1 MEVAVQVALVRLFF
15 AGLTAPTSLEIGE
28 LCQASK

>member
-1 MEVAVQVALVRLFF
+1 MEVAVQVVLNTVVFPTF
-15 AGLTAPTSLEIGE
+15 TAPTSLKIGG

>member
-1 MEVAVQVALVRLFF
+1 MEVAVKVVLVRRFF
-15 AGLTAPTSLEIGE
+15 AGLTAPTSLEIGG